1 MSDYRYFQ
9 SKAMLTSMLENVEK
23 KNDFVLTIFSEMEK
37 EHLSS
42 NTTYQADE
50 NKDVQQEWFTPEFIN
65 DIKCS
70 RLPNHKL
77 TLKTGVII
85 MLLRNI
91 DQTLGLCNGT
101 RLIVNELGNNVIG
114 AAVVTGRNIGDK
126 VYITKMNLILL
137 DSGIPFKFQ

>member
-1 MSDYRYFQ
+1 MSDYMYFQ
-9 SKAMLTSMLENVEK
+9 SKAILTSMLENVEK

-70 RLPNHKL
+70 GLPNHKL

-91 DQTLGLCNGT
+91 DQTLCLCNGT